1 MAECAMASFLNGQYY
16 QSVCCT
22 AALVYMGEQLRSHE
36 RHLMC
41 DIFLGIIN
49 KFIIEKIELEKQ
61 LEAKRQALQQISEP
75 TEEQKQ
81 VVEAAKEGIN
91 ILLWHLT
98 MYISEMLV
106 ITIEALNYFTTDD
119 HEPKVF
125 LYRLMGEC
133 LGIMCQ
139 LVNTDDDVVNTAAS
153 IAYAFGMVYG
163 FHLPP
168 THPSNLDNIISY
180 CIFSVRNLRNL
191 DAAIQGDRFLPVM
204 REFHTQASVRFAELE
219 DKFQDMKTGFD
230 RVVRLFGED
239 GSVLQADELFG
250 IFDSLMGAFAEARHD
265 NESFRRRQEEKE
277 KRAKQEVELKKRTI
291 DRKNKTGL
299 MSSVARNLGLK
310 SSSPTNGGDLIS
322 ALRTGDVFGENM
334 A

>member
-1 MAECAMASFLNGQYY
+1 METIQRHTMAECAMASFLNGQYY

-191 DAAIQGDRFLPVM
+191 DAAIVLASYAISTCTEELILESTHVQATRHRLHLLQMCLDVWTTI
-204 REFHTQASVRFAELE
+204 RETMNSDSNTNENAAS
-219 DKFQDMKTGFD
+219 
-230 RVVRLFGED
+230 
-239 GSVLQADELFG
+239 
-250 IFDSLMGAFAEARHD
+250 EAP
-265 NESFRRRQEEKE
+265 N
-277 KRAKQEVELKKRTI
+277 AT
-291 DRKNKTGL
+291 
-299 MSSVARNLGLK
+299 A
-310 SSSPTNGGDLIS
+310 
-322 ALRTGDVFGENM
+322 
-334 A
+334 